1 MINNGNNGN
10 PVGNSYANHGDGEQ
24 NLSTSTCLTVQR
36 GETGKGYMEMEGRGY
51 SDLYRNTS
59 EDMFIRTLMESP
71 VGMPAPTME
80 MLGFKN
86 LSNNFRADS
95 EELFKNWL
103 TNGDV
108 SSYIL

>member
-1 MINNGNNGN
+1 MS
-10 PVGNSYANHGDGEQ
+10 VNHGDQKQ
-24 NLSTSTCLTVQR
+24 NLSTSTYLTVQ
-36 GETGKGYMEMEGRGY
+36 KGEMEGRGY
-51 SDLYRNTS
+51 SDLFRNTS

-103 TNGDV
+103 TTGEASN
-108 SSYIL
+108 